1 MNVGR
6 DKDAKGKSL
15 LIMEIELP
23 IRCQI
28 LSGKKLAFSERRSIK
43 KEKQE
48 MRYQDMHTGMRG
60 LQWQPS
66 ILNYTVNATE
76 HMSQIL
82 KKSDALLCARSSSDR
97 PNRPIYVLSSIYA
110 IYIVIADINPQ
121 LLASLVAAHRAVCP
135 PQVASQ

>member
-6 DKDAKGKSL
+6 DKDAKGKNL

-48 MRYQDMHTGMRG
+48 MRYQDVHTRMRG

-76 HMSQIL
+76 HMS
-82 KKSDALLCARSSSDR
+82 
-97 PNRPIYVLSSIYA
+97 
-110 IYIVIADINPQ
+110 
-121 LLASLVAAHRAVCP
+121 
-135 PQVASQ
+135 